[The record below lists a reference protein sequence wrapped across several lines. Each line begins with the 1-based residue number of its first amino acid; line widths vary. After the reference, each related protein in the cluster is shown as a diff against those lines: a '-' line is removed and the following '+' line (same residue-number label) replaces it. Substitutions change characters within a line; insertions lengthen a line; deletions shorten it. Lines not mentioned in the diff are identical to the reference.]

1 MKPLVLLVVAAVLAV
16 LAACAESGSSEKIL
30 PASDLPPVSGAAP
43 AVVPTAP
50 TTPPSAPP
58 PSARPP
64 SATTA
69 APSDFPEQPGWAN
82 PEGPLSGHQRDIEA
96 CYDYAWAQVE
106 RDLQIDSDIQDTMD
120 TMASGL
126 GFSPENRQAKLYGA
140 RQRRHRLFE
149 RCMQSR
155 GYQPT

>member
-30 PASDLPPVSGAAP
+30 PASELPPVSGAEP
-43 AVVPTAP
+43 AVVPSPAI
-50 TTPPSAPP
+50 APP
-58 PSARPP
+58 PAPP
-64 SATTA
+64 PPATTA
-69 APSDFPEQPGWAN
+69 APSRRDIPEQPGWAN
-82 PEGPLSGHQRDIEA
+82 PEVPLSGHQRDIEA

-106 RDLQIDSDIQDTMD
+106 RDLQIESDIQDTMD

-126 GFSPENRQAKLYGA
+126 GFSPENRQANLYGA

-155 GYQPT
+155 GYQAT

>member
-1 MKPLVLLVVAAVLAV
+1 MKPMVLLVVAAV

-30 PASDLPPVSGAAP
+30 PASELPPVSGAEP
-43 AVVPTAP
+43 AVVPSPAI
-50 TTPPSAPP
+50 APP
-58 PSARPP
+58 PAPLPP
-64 SATTA
+64 ATTA
-69 APSDFPEQPGWAN
+69 APSRQDIPEQPGWAN
-82 PEGPLSGHQRDIEA
+82 PEVPLSAHQRDIEA

-126 GFSPENRQAKLYGA
+126 GFSPENRQANLYGA

-155 GYQPT
+155 GYQAT